1 MMEFRNLYASSNITS
16 IMAIKSRA
24 MWWAGDIAR
33 TGEVKKAY
41 KILVDKS
48 EGKTPDGSSGC
59 RWENNIRMDRR
70 EIGWQIVDWIQLA

>member
-1 MMEFRNLYASSNITS
+1 
-16 IMAIKSRA
+16 
-24 MWWAGDIAR
+24 
-33 TGEVKKAY
+33 VKKAY